1 MTLDFILYSI
11 AFLVTLVLL
20 LKILKTYFEN
30 RFKVLLSYVFAI
42 FLMAIATLMKTL
54 DLIYEIEFIVG
65 PLKIEPIDYIMTL
78 AIVAA
83 MISWYFAVT
92 LSHSSTSPRRSYVVV
107 FIAGMV
113 LMGELFE
120 KSITFL
126 INAVLETIGIAI
138 AALETFNY
146 LSETYKEIINPT
158 DKKYL
163 KLYAFGFTI
172 ILSASLMSILGGI
185 AVKYYHAP
193 RQVFEPGWAIAYS
206 IGLLLLFYTVSKKP
220 LVFILSR
227 AYPTLFAVLNSA
239 GTPYFIQEFQTSE
252 NTSETLKTDILN
264 LYSAAKELIN
274 SGKKSGTIDQGKR
287 KILINTHENITGMLV
302 VNIETRYLRE
312 ILQKATHLF
321 WERYREILP
330 KWDSKVDQFLDFK
343 KDVVQI
349 FSPFTSIGRTLQKTD
364 LEAGRLDPL
373 SKENRILA
381 LLTDYTSSKG
391 ECPYYSKDVPSK
403 CLLDPTSRRA
413 WDCEGKTFIKG
424 FVCQYILDHLE
435 KENFRT
441 GKYSS
446 NSKKRENMH

>member
-1 MTLDFILYSI
+1 MTLDLILYSI

-42 FLMAIATLMKTL
+42 FSMAIATLMLTL

-65 PLKIEPIDYIMTL
+65 PLEIEPIDYIMTL

-83 MISWYFAVT
+83 MVSWYFAVT
-92 LSHSSTSPRRSYVVV
+92 LSHCSTPPRRSYVVV

-113 LMGELFE
+113 ITGELFE

-126 INAVLETIGIAI
+126 INAVLEAIGIAI
-138 AALETFNY
+138 IALETFSY
-146 LSETYKEIINPT
+146 LSVTYKEILNPT

-163 KLYAFGFTI
+163 KLYALGFI
-172 ILSASLMSILGGI
+172 VILSASLMPILGDI

-227 AYPTLFAVLNSA
+227 AYPMLFALLNSV
-239 GTPYFIQEFQTSE
+239 GTPYFIQEFRASE
-252 NTSETLKTDILN
+252 NTLETLKTDIPN

-274 SGKKSGTIDQGKR
+274 SGKKMGVIDQGKR
-287 KILINTHENITGMLV
+287 KILINTHENIIGMLV

-312 ILQKATHLF
+312 ILQKATRLF
-321 WERYREILP
+321 WERYHEFLP
-330 KWDSKVDQFLDFK
+330 NWNGKIDQFLDFK
-343 KDVVQI
+343 KDITQI
-349 FSPFTSIGRTLQKTD
+349 FSPFTPIDRTLQKVD

-373 SKENRILA
+373 NKENRILA
-381 LLTDYTSSKG
+381 LLTDYTSNKW

-403 CLLDPTSRRA
+403 CLLDPTSRRP
-413 WDCEGKTFIKG
+413 WDCEGKAFIKG
-424 FVCQYILDHLE
+424 FVCQYILDYLE
-435 KENFRT
+435 KKPSEQANIPQR
-441 GKYSS
+441 
-446 NSKKRENMH
+446 KRKDTD

>member
-1 MTLDFILYSI
+1 MTLDLILYSI

-42 FLMAIATLMKTL
+42 FSMAIATLMLTL

-65 PLKIEPIDYIMTL
+65 PLEIEPIDYIMTL

-83 MISWYFAVT
+83 MVSWYFAVT
-92 LSHSSTSPRRSYVVV
+92 LSHCSTPPRRSYVVV

-113 LMGELFE
+113 ITGELFE

-126 INAVLETIGIAI
+126 INAVLEAIGIAI
-138 AALETFNY
+138 IALETFSY
-146 LSETYKEIINPT
+146 LSVTYKEILNPT

-163 KLYAFGFTI
+163 KLYALGFI
-172 ILSASLMSILGGI
+172 VILSASLMPILGDI

-227 AYPTLFAVLNSA
+227 AYPMLFALLNSI
-239 GTPYFIQEFQTSE
+239 GTPYFIQEFRASE
-252 NTSETLKTDILN
+252 NTLETLKTDIPN

-274 SGKKSGTIDQGKR
+274 SGKKMGVIDQGKR
-287 KILINTHENITGMLV
+287 KILINTHENIIGMLV

-312 ILQKATHLF
+312 ILQKATRLF
-321 WERYREILP
+321 WERYHEFLP
-330 KWDSKVDQFLDFK
+330 NWNGKIDQFLDFK
-343 KDVVQI
+343 KDITQI
-349 FSPFTSIGRTLQKTD
+349 FSPFTPIDRTLQKVD

-373 SKENRILA
+373 NKENRILA
-381 LLTDYTSSKG
+381 LLTDYTSNKW

-403 CLLDPTSRRA
+403 CLLDPTSRRP
-413 WDCEGKTFIKG
+413 WDCEGKAFIKG
-424 FVCQYILDHLE
+424 FVCQYILDYLE
-435 KENFRT
+435 KKPSEQANIPQR
-441 GKYSS
+441 
-446 NSKKRENMH
+446 KRKDTD

>member
-1 MTLDFILYSI
+1 MTLDLILYSI

-42 FLMAIATLMKTL
+42 FSMAIATLMLTL

-65 PLKIEPIDYIMTL
+65 PLEIEPIDYIMTL

-83 MISWYFAVT
+83 MVSWYFAVT
-92 LSHSSTSPRRSYVVV
+92 LSHCSTPPRRSYVVV

-113 LMGELFE
+113 ITGELFE

-126 INAVLETIGIAI
+126 INAVLEAIGIAI
-138 AALETFNY
+138 IALETFSY
-146 LSETYKEIINPT
+146 LSVTYKEILNPT

-163 KLYAFGFTI
+163 KLYALGFTI
-172 ILSASLMSILGGI
+172 ILSASLMPILGDI

-227 AYPTLFAVLNSA
+227 AYPMLFALLNSV
-239 GTPYFIQEFQTSE
+239 GTPYFIQEFRASE
-252 NTSETLKTDILN
+252 NTLETLKTDIPN

-274 SGKKSGTIDQGKR
+274 SGKKMGVIDQGKR
-287 KILINTHENITGMLV
+287 KILINTHENIIGMLV

-312 ILQKATHLF
+312 ILQKATRLF
-321 WERYREILP
+321 WERYHEFLP
-330 KWDSKVDQFLDFK
+330 NWNGKIDQFLDFK
-343 KDVVQI
+343 KDITQI
-349 FSPFTSIGRTLQKTD
+349 FSPFTPIDRTLQKVD

-373 SKENRILA
+373 NKENRILA
-381 LLTDYTSSKG
+381 LLTDYTSNKW

-403 CLLDPTSRRA
+403 CLLDPTSRRP
-413 WDCEGKTFIKG
+413 WDCEGKAFIKG
-424 FVCQYILDHLE
+424 FVCQYILDYLE
-435 KENFRT
+435 KKPSEQANIPQR
-441 GKYSS
+441 
-446 NSKKRENMH
+446 KRKDTD